1 MNQAKIG
8 RFIASCRKEQGMT
21 QAALAERLGISDRAV
36 SKWETG
42 RSMPDSGIML
52 ELCGLLGINVNE
64 LLSGERIME
73 ETYSKRLEEN
83 LLDLAQQKEEKD
95 RQMLR
100 LEVVIGYTA
109 TVSFLTL
116 VFVASFVEMPS
127 WLRVL
132 LIVIGSVMF
141 AVGIGNAVKI
151 EQTAGYYEC
160 PNCGHRY
167 VPSYNS
173 VFWARHI
180 WRTRKMTCPEC
191 GERGWHKKVL
201 TKE

>member
-83 LLDLAQQKEEKD
+83 LLDLTQQKEEKD

-109 TVSFLTL
+109 TASFLTL

-132 LIVIGSVMF
+132 LIVVGSVMF

-167 VPSYNS
+167 VPSYMS